1 MTPDEKH
8 IKRINK
14 YLLSINGIYDE
25 LIREIVLLVIHL
37 RVTDNIF
44 RFRDY
49 PRITKQV
56 NEALKTYRTNLNNSV
71 KVYSEYEWDAANA
84 KINGILTDK
93 VNAVKSKILPE
104 AYEVKMREIAKQSQ
118 NKAAFEAFQ
127 TRKKGKFT
135 TSERVWNI
143 AAQAKENLELAIDVA
158 LKEGTSAQELA
169 RQIKGN
175 LNNPDAL
182 FRKVRDKHG
191 NLVLS
196 KHAKTFNPGQGVY
209 RSAHKNALRMA
220 ANEINTAYRE
230 AEQIRIM
237 KNPDVVGVEIHLSPQ
252 HSVYDM
258 CFTNWMYKITTSKGP
273 KNIKDI
279 EVGDLVL
286 THKGRFRPVTQLF
299 KSFAY
304 EVAQTE
310 LYYEIPYDN
319 RKKTHK
325 ITATDNHPF
334 LINGEWKPI
343 SEAKEGE
350 MITILSTQCKSCGK
364 DIPVQRDYCSKACSS
379 FNTATNQW
387 KSEDHRD
394 GVSSKR
400 NKLIADNGG
409 KIPYFQ
415 DWINS
420 GENVKNLLR
429 PDVRAKITASVRRIA
444 KEKMALGTHQFQDP
458 KNIAKAHKAI
468 GNRYKASFI
477 ERKVQ
482 WLLDELNI
490 EYSTN
495 FVFKRNV
502 VFKGGT
508 HRVYFPDIVLEKY
521 KIIIECDGDYWHS
534 SEKVKAIDAQK
545 DIEYKE
551 AGYMVLRFSGTQIR
565 TDLESVANEIKRVVF
580 NHEGKYTFMQYPI
593 SKVVRK
599 VRKQSTPITK
609 WNFAVEEDNSY
620 ICQNI
625 VVHNCDE
632 LAGRY
637 PKDFVWNAWHISCRC
652 NRRTILKCDEEFISE
667 LNQGLE
673 LPPESSKNFV
683 KAPPNNFDVWMAAN
697 EKKMEN
703 WKSKPSFVTDNQK
716 FVKKNA

>member
-25 LIREIVLLVIHL
+25 LIREIVLLVIML
-37 RVTDNIF
+37 KVSDNIF

-93 VNAVKSKILPE
+93 INGVKSKVLPE
-104 AYEVKMREIAKQSQ
+104 AYDTKMREIAKQSQ

-143 AAQAKENLELAIDVA
+143 TAQAKENLELAIDVA
-158 LKEGTSAQELA
+158 LKEGTSAQELS

-209 RSAHKNALRMA
+209 RSDHKNALRLA

-237 KNPDVVGVEIHLSPQ
+237 KNPDVVGQKINLSPQ

-258 CFTNWMYKITTSKGP
+258 CFTQWNYKITTSKGL

-299 KSFAY
+299 KSVSY
-304 EVAQTE
+304 EVSQTE
-310 LYYEIPYDN
+310 IYYEIPYDN

-325 ITATDNHPF
+325 ITATNNHPF

-343 SEAKEGE
+343 SEAKEGD

-387 KSEDHRD
+387 KSEDHRA
-394 GVSSKR
+394 GVAAKR
-400 NKLIADNGG
+400 NKVIADNGG

-429 PDVRAKITASVRRIA
+429 PDAIVKRKLTLNRISR
-444 KEKMALGTHQFQDP
+444 EKMALGTHQFQDP
-458 KNIAKAHKAI
+458 ANHRKARAAM

-482 WLLDELNI
+482 WLLDELGI
-490 EYSTN
+490 EYTTN
-495 FVFKRNV
+495 FMFMRKEINKRGFNR
-502 VFKGGT
+502 F
-508 HRVYFPDIVLEKY
+508 YIPDIVLEKY

-534 SEKVKAIDAQK
+534 SAEIKARDAQK

-565 TDLESVANEIKRVVF
+565 ADLESVANEIKRVVF

-593 SKVVRK
+593 SKVAHK

-632 LAGRY
+632 LQGIY
-637 PKDFVWNAWHISCRC
+637 PKDFIWSKWHLRC
-652 NRRTILKCDEEFISE
+652 NCFRTTILKSDEEFISE

-683 KAPPNNFDVWMAAN
+683 KSPPNNFDVWMAAN

-703 WKSKPSFVTDNQK
+703 WKRKPSFVTDNQK
-716 FVKKNA
+716 FVKKS